1 MNKFNRKFK
10 RDLFTD
16 LSLLALGLVIQFIII
31 PKTIRVVKNPLMAN
45 SELVQNGRVLPS
57 ACGILIILSSVWL
70 LIELFLNRKYYLAGQ
85 EEQKQDSISIKQVF
99 RDSLPSIIFVLI
111 TIVFV
116 LLEPVIGYLPSA
128 ILVVVALCLTY
139 AYDNKVIMP
148 FVAIFVPVI
157 LYLVFSRVLYVSF

>member
-16 LSLLALGLVIQFIII
+16 LSLLVIGLVIQFIII
-31 PKTIRVVKNPLMAN
+31 PKTILVVKNPLMVN

-70 LIELFLNRKYYLAGQ
+70 LIELFLNRKYYLVQ
-85 EEQKQDSISIKQVF
+85 EEQKQDNLSIKQVF

-111 TIVFV
+111 TIAFV
-116 LLEPVIGYLPSA
+116 LLEPVIGYLPAA

-139 AYDNKVIMP
+139 AYDNRVIMP
-148 FVAIFVPVI
+148 FVSIFVPVI
-157 LYLVFSRVLYVSF
+157 LYLVFSKVLYVSF